1 MVACGNASAIPGDG
15 CAEPGY
21 VFLAMNMA
29 KRVLRAVDEYQ
40 QRHAW
45 LGFPIA
51 VWKKF
56 GDDQAGN
63 LAMLVAWF
71 AFVSIFP
78 LMLVLVTV
86 LDIVLKNNPDLQ
98 HRLLNSALSQYP
110 LLGQQLGHIGRIN
123 QTGLPL
129 VIGLVG
135 TFLGALGVA
144 SAMQNAL
151 NTAWEIPYLRRPGF
165 PWSWLRSMGQIIVI
179 GLGLIGTTILSTLA
193 GGAGHKLSGFAA
205 TAAALVVSLAA
216 SIGLFWL
223 AFRLGT
229 AREIGWRPLRLAAI
243 IAGVIWQILQ
253 AVGGYFISHQL
264 AHASPVYGT
273 FAIVIGLI
281 AWLYLQ
287 AQLTLYAVQV
297 SVVRTYRLWP
307 RSIAPPPYT
316 EQDRRAYQL
325 YAQAAKRV
333 EDKDLAA
340 GVGDEHDREKT
351 SG

>member
-1 MVACGNASAIPGDG
+1 MPLGSGKS
-15 CAEPGY
+15 
-21 VFLAMNMA
+21 FLAMNKA
-29 KRVLRAVDEYQ
+29 KKALGAADTFQ
-40 QRHAW
+40 QQHAW
-45 LGFPIA
+45 LAFPVA

-63 LAMLVAWF
+63 LAMLVAYL

-78 LMLVLVTV
+78 LMLVLVTM
-86 LDIVLKNNPDLQ
+86 LDIVLRNNPDLQ
-98 HRLLNSALSQYP
+98 HRLVESTLSQYP
-110 LLGQQLGHIGRIN
+110 VIGQHLSNISPMHQS
-123 QTGLPL
+123 GLPL
-129 VIGLVG
+129 VVGLVG

-144 SAMQNAL
+144 NAMQNAL
-151 NTAWEIPYLRRPGF
+151 NTAWEIPYARRPGF
-165 PWSWLRSMGQIIVI
+165 PWSWLRSMGLIVVI
-179 GLGLIGTTILSTLA
+179 GLGLIGTTVLSTTA
-193 GGAGHKLSGFAA
+193 SEVLSGFGAKVA
-205 TAAALVVSLAA
+205 SFVVSLAV
-216 SIGLFWL
+216 SIGLFWV

-229 AREIGWRPLRLAAI
+229 AREIGWRQHLPGAVLAA
-243 IAGVIWQILQ
+243 VVWQILQ

-264 AHASPVYGT
+264 AHASPIYGT

-297 SVVRTYRLWP
+297 SVVRTHRLWP

-325 YAQAAKRV
+325 YAQVEKRV
-333 EDKDLAA
+333 EDEEIVV
-340 GVGDEHDREKT
+340 GVGGEDDRGKT

>member
-1 MVACGNASAIPGDG
+1 
-15 CAEPGY
+15 
-21 VFLAMNMA
+21 MNLL
-29 KRVLRAVDEYQ
+29 KKVLRALDEMQ

-45 LGFPIA
+45 LGFPLA

-86 LDIVLKNNPDLQ
+86 LDLVLRNNPELQ
-98 HRLLNSALSQYP
+98 HRLLNSVLHQYP
-110 LLGQQLGHIGRIN
+110 LIGQQLGHIGPMR
-123 QTGLPL
+123 QAGLPL

-144 SAMQNAL
+144 NAMQNAL
-151 NTAWEIPYLRRPGF
+151 NAVWEIPIAHRPGF
-165 PWSWLRSMGQIIVI
+165 PWSWLRSSGLIVVI
-179 GLGLIGTTILSTLA
+179 GVGLIGTTVLSTTASRA
-193 GGAGHKLSGFAA
+193 GGVLGSGVA
-205 TAAALVVSLAA
+205 TAAAFVVSLAA
-216 SIGLFWL
+216 SIGLFWV

-229 AREIGWRPLRLAAI
+229 AREIGWRQQWPGAV

-253 AVGGYFISHQL
+253 AVAGYFITHQL
-264 AHASPVYGT
+264 AHASPIYGT

-281 AWLYLQ
+281 AWLYLV
-287 AQLTLYAVQV
+287 AQLTLYAVQI

-307 RSIAPPPYT
+307 RSMAPPPYT
-316 EQDRRAYQL
+316 EQDRRAFQL
-325 YAQAAKRV
+325 YAQVQRRIKE
-333 EDKDLAA
+333 EDIVV
-340 GVGDEHDREKT
+340 GVGGENDREKT

>member
-1 MVACGNASAIPGDG
+1 
-15 CAEPGY
+15 
-21 VFLAMNMA
+21 MNKA
-29 KRVLRAVDEYQ
+29 KRALRAADEFQ

-45 LGFPIA
+45 LAFPIA

-86 LDIVLKNNPDLQ
+86 LDIVLRNNPDLRHQ
-98 HRLLNSALSQYP
+98 LLNSALEQYP
-110 LLGQQLGHIGRIN
+110 LIGQHLGNIGPMR
-123 QTGLPL
+123 QAGLPL
-129 VIGLVG
+129 VVGLVG

-144 SAMQNAL
+144 NAMQNAL
-151 NTAWEIPYLRRPGF
+151 NTVWEIPMLRRPGF
-165 PWSWLRSMGQIIVI
+165 PWSWLRSIGLIMVI
-179 GLGLIGTTILSTLA
+179 GVCLIGTSVLSTVV
-193 GGAGHKLSGFAA
+193 GGAGHLLSGFGAKL
-205 TAAALVVSLAA
+205 AALAVLLAA

-229 AREIGWRPLRLAAI
+229 AREVGWRQQWIGAV

-253 AVGGYFISHQL
+253 AVGSYFISHQL

-297 SVVRTYRLWP
+297 SVVRAYRLWP

-316 EQDRRAYQL
+316 EQDRRAYHL
-325 YAQAAKRV
+325 YAQVEKRV
-333 EDKDLAA
+333 KDEEIVV
-340 GVGDEHDREKT
+340 GVGGEDDREKT

>member
-1 MVACGNASAIPGDG
+1 
-15 CAEPGY
+15 
-21 VFLAMNMA
+21 MNMA

-45 LGFPIA
+45 LGFPVA

-86 LDIVLKNNPDLQ
+86 LDIVLKNNPDLR
-98 HRLLNSALSQYP
+98 HRLVNSALEQYP
-110 LLGQQLGHIGRIN
+110 LIGQQLGHISPIN
-123 QTGLPL
+123 QQFGLPL
-129 VIGLVG
+129 VVGLVG

-144 SAMQNAL
+144 NAMQNAL
-151 NTAWEIPYLRRPGF
+151 NTAWEIPYAHRPGF
-165 PWSWLRSMGQIIVI
+165 PWSWLRSMGLIVVI
-179 GLGLIGTTILSTLA
+179 GLCLIGTTILSTAA
-193 GGAGHKLSGFAA
+193 GRVLTGDGAK
-205 TAAALVVSLAA
+205 AAAIAVSLAA
-216 SIGLFWL
+216 SIGLFLL

-229 AREIGWRPLRLAAI
+229 AREIGWRQQWLGAV

-253 AVGGYFISHQL
+253 SVSGYFISHQL
-264 AHASPVYGT
+264 AHASPIYGT
-273 FAIVIGLI
+273 FAVVIGLI

-316 EQDRRAYQL
+316 EQDQRAYRL
-325 YAQAAKRV
+325 YAQVEKRIEN
-333 EDKDLAA
+333 EDIVVKA
-340 GVGDEHDREKT
+340 GGEDDREKT

>member
-1 MVACGNASAIPGDG
+1 MNVA
-15 CAEPGY
+15 
-21 VFLAMNMA
+21 
-29 KRVLRAVDEYQ
+29 KKVLRAVDEYQ
-40 QRHAW
+40 QNHAW
-45 LGFPIA
+45 LAFPVA

-71 AFVSIFP
+71 AFVSVFP

-98 HRLLNSALSQYP
+98 HRLVNSALSQYP
-110 LLGQQLGHIGRIN
+110 VIGQQLGHIGRIQ

-135 TFLGALGVA
+135 TFFGALGV
-144 SAMQNAL
+144 SNAMQNAL

-165 PWSWLRSMGQIIVI
+165 PWSWLRSIGQIIVI
-179 GLGLIGTTILSTLA
+179 GLGLIGTTVLSTLA
-193 GGAGHKLSGFAA
+193 GGAGHKISGFAA

-229 AREIGWRPLRLAAI
+229 AREIGWRQQWPGAV

-253 AVGGYFISHQL
+253 AVSGYFISHQL
-264 AHASPVYGT
+264 AHASPIYGT

-297 SVVRTYRLWP
+297 SVVRAYRLWP
-307 RSIAPPPYT
+307 RSIAAPPYT

-333 EDKDLAA
+333 EDEEIVV
-340 GVGDEHDREKT
+340 GVGGEDDREKT

>member
-1 MVACGNASAIPGDG
+1 
-15 CAEPGY
+15 
-21 VFLAMNMA
+21 MNMA
-29 KRVLRAVDEYQ
+29 KRVLRALDELQ

-45 LGFPIA
+45 LAFPLA

-110 LLGQQLGHIGRIN
+110 LLGQQLGHISRIN
-123 QTGLPL
+123 QSGLPL

-144 SAMQNAL
+144 NAMQNAL
-151 NTAWEIPYLRRPGF
+151 NTAWEIPYLHRPGF
-165 PWSWLRSMGQIIVI
+165 PWSWLRAMGQIIVI
-179 GLGLIGTTILSTLA
+179 GLGLIGTTVLSTMA
-193 GGAGHKLSGFAA
+193 GGAGRVLTGFGATVAA
-205 TAAALVVSLAA
+205 YAVSLAA

-229 AREIGWRPLRLAAI
+229 AREIGWRQHRLGAV

-264 AHASPVYGT
+264 AHASPIYGT

-307 RSIAPPPYT
+307 RSIAAPPYT

-325 YAQAAKRV
+325 YARAAKRV
-333 EDKDLAA
+333 EDEEIVVE
-340 GVGDEHDREKT
+340 VGGEGDREKT

>member
-1 MVACGNASAIPGDG
+1 
-15 CAEPGY
+15 
-21 VFLAMNMA
+21 MNVVN
-29 KRVLRAVDEYQ
+29 KILRALDEFQ

-45 LGFPIA
+45 LAFPVA

-56 GDDQAGN
+56 GDDHAGN

-86 LDIVLKNNPDLQ
+86 LDIVLRNNPDLRHQ
-98 HRLLNSALSQYP
+98 LVNSALHQYP
-110 LLGQQLGHIGRIN
+110 LLGQHLVNVSPLHQA
-123 QTGLPL
+123 GLPL
-129 VIGLVG
+129 VVGLVG

-144 SAMQNAL
+144 NAMQNAL
-151 NTAWEIPYLRRPGF
+151 NTAWEIPYARRPGF

-179 GLGLIGTTILSTLA
+179 GLGLIGTTVLSTMA
-193 GGAGHKLSGFAA
+193 GGAGRVLTGFGATVAA
-205 TAAALVVSLAA
+205 YAVSLAA

-229 AREIGWRPLRLAAI
+229 AREIGWRQHRLGAV

-264 AHASPVYGT
+264 AHASPIYGT

-287 AQLTLYAVQV
+287 AELTLYAVQV

-307 RSIAPPPYT
+307 RSIAAPPYT
-316 EQDRRAYQL
+316 DQDRRAFQL
-325 YAQAAKRV
+325 YAQVEKRV
-333 EDKDLAA
+333 KDVDIVV
-340 GVGDEHDREKT
+340 GVGGEDDREKT

>member
-1 MVACGNASAIPGDG
+1 MN
-15 CAEPGY
+15 
-21 VFLAMNMA
+21 LAQ
-29 KRVLRAVDEYQ
+29 KVLKTADEMQ

-45 LGFPIA
+45 LGFPLA

-86 LDIVLKNNPDLQ
+86 LDLVLRNNPDLQ
-98 HRLLNSALSQYP
+98 NRLKTSALHQYP
-110 LLGQQLGHIGRIN
+110 LIGQQLGHISPLN
-123 QTGLPL
+123 QQFGLPL

-144 SAMQNAL
+144 NAMQNAL
-151 NTAWEIPYLRRPGF
+151 NAVWEIPFAHRPGF
-165 PWSWLRSMGQIIVI
+165 PWSWLRSIGLILVI
-179 GLGLIGTTILSTLA
+179 GLGLMGTAILSTTA
-193 GGAGHKLSGFAA
+193 SGAGHRLNGDVATVAA
-205 TAAALVVSLAA
+205 FVVSLAA
-216 SIGLFWL
+216 SIGLFWA

-229 AREIGWRPLRLAAI
+229 AREIGWRQQWPGAV

-253 AVGGYFISHQL
+253 AVAGYFISHQL
-264 AHASPVYGT
+264 AHASPIYGT
-273 FAIVIGLI
+273 FAVVIGLI
-281 AWLYLQ
+281 AWLYLV
-287 AQLTLYAVQV
+287 AQLTLYAVQI
-297 SVVRTYRLWP
+297 SVVRAYRLWP

-316 EQDRRAYQL
+316 EQDRRAFQL
-325 YAQAAKRV
+325 YAQVQKRV
-333 EDKDLAA
+333 KEEDIVV
-340 GVGDEHDREKT
+340 GVGGENDREKT

>member
-1 MVACGNASAIPGDG
+1 
-15 CAEPGY
+15 
-21 VFLAMNMA
+21 MNMA
-29 KRVLRAVDEYQ
+29 KRVLRAVDGYQ

-45 LGFPIA
+45 LAFPIA

-56 GDDQAGN
+56 GDDHAGN

-86 LDIVLKNNPDLQ
+86 LDIVLKNNPDLR
-98 HRLLNSALSQYP
+98 HRLVNSALEQYP
-110 LLGQQLGHIGRIN
+110 LIGQQLGHISPIN
-123 QTGLPL
+123 QQFGLPL
-129 VIGLVG
+129 VVGLVG

-144 SAMQNAL
+144 NAMQNAL
-151 NTAWEIPYLRRPGF
+151 NTAWEIPYPRRPGF
-165 PWSWLRSMGQIIVI
+165 PWSWLRSMGQITVI
-179 GLGLIGTTILSTLA
+179 GLGLIGTTVLSTLA
-193 GGAGHKLSGFAA
+193 GGAGHKLSSFAA
-205 TAAALVVSLAA
+205 SAVTLVVSLVLN
-216 SIGLFWL
+216 IGVFWL

-229 AREIGWRPLRLAAI
+229 ASEIRWRPLWLAA
-243 IAGVIWQILQ
+243 VISGIVWQILQ
-253 AVGGYFISHQL
+253 AVAGFFISHQL
-264 AHASPVYGT
+264 AHASPIYGT

-307 RSIAPPPYT
+307 RSIAAPPYT

-325 YAQAAKRV
+325 YARAAKRV
-333 EDKDLAA
+333 EDEEIVV
-340 GVGDEHDREKT
+340 GVGGEDDREKT